1 MATVYLREFPEDLH
15 RKVKAEAA
23 LKGITMKKLVV
34 RALEAYLKKGGE

>member
-23 LKGITMKKLVV
+23 MKGITMKELVV
-34 RALEAYLKKGGE
+34 RALEAYLKEGGE